1 MTIPKKVKVGGLT
14 YEVEIVDKMDDDSC
28 VGKTYFQD
36 SKIRI
41 GKANPDFMEQVFMHE
56 LIHTI
61 NGEIGETEVEFLA
74 MSLYQVIKDN
84 PELFK
89 GGGSNGRAK

>member
-1 MTIPKKVKVGGLT
+1 MIIPKTIKVGGLT
-14 YEVEIVDKMDDDSC
+14 YDVEIVEKMDDDTA

-36 SKIRI
+36 LKIKI

-61 NGEIGETEVEFLA
+61 NGEIPEMECEFLA
-74 MSLYQVIKDN
+74 MSLYQIVKDN
-84 PELFK
+84 PQIFE
-89 GGGSNGRAK
+89 GGGKNGRAK